1 MMYGRVGIKKVEALI
16 EKLIEMDYV
25 VKGDAS
31 SFYGFTERGKQYI
44 TLYSGDVCNVLAYG
58 NFIWIPTAV
67 KNKTWHEYEWNWILK
82 NYVRQNQYDWF
93 CEYFQ
98 IGEKN
103 EMNLTPPIE
112 DIYL

>member
-1 MMYGRVGIKKVEALI
+1 MYGRVGIKKVEALI
-16 EKLIEMDYV
+16 EKLIEMGYAYKV
-25 VKGDAS
+25 DAS

-44 TLYSGDVCNVLAYG
+44 TLHSGDVCNVLAYG

-67 KNKTWHEYEWNWILK
+67 KNKAWHEYEWNWILK
-82 NYVRQNQYDWF
+82 NYVRQNQYDWL

-98 IGEKN
+98 ISEKN